1 MNAQAT
7 ALRRRVRAAVAGAS
21 PPEGVDLV
29 EHLGAL
35 VDDAAP
41 LLASEARAPI
51 VAELLADLTGLGP
64 LEPLLADPE
73 VTEVM
78 VNAGSGC
85 WVERRGAL
93 ECVPVVVTESE
104 LRLIVERT
112 ITPLGLRLDL
122 AAPMV
127 DARLPDGSR
136 LHAVIPPVAVDGVHV
151 TIRRPAVRRV
161 PITEFVPD
169 PAARD
174 LLRDAVVAGANLVV
188 AGGTGAGKTTFVNAL
203 AEWFEPG
210 CRVVTVEETA
220 ELRLGLPHVV
230 RLEARAAN
238 AEGLGAV
245 GVRDLVRTALRMR
258 PDRLIVGEVRGPEA
272 LDMLQALNT
281 GHGGSCTTL
290 HANGAAEALHRL
302 EALAALGGGELPV
315 AAVRAHLAAA
325 IDLVV
330 VVTRRAGGRRE
341 VREIAEV
348 TPPGARL
355 GVTTRWTRAD
365 GVAAVRSRRARLGL
379 R

>member
-1 MNAQAT
+1 M
-7 ALRRRVRAAVAGAS
+7 LFRSGEL

-93 ECVPVVVTESE
+93 ECVPVVVTEPE

-151 TIRRPAVRRV
+151 TIRRPAVRRL

-169 PAARD
+169 PD
-174 LLRDAVVAGANLVV
+174 
-188 AGGTGAGKTTFVNAL
+188 
-203 AEWFEPG
+203 
-210 CRVVTVEETA
+210 
-220 ELRLGLPHVV
+220 
-230 RLEARAAN
+230 EA
-238 AEGLGAV
+238 
-245 GVRDLVRTALRMR
+245 
-258 PDRLIVGEVRGPEA
+258 
-272 LDMLQALNT
+272 
-281 GHGGSCTTL
+281 
-290 HANGAAEALHRL
+290 
-302 EALAALGGGELPV
+302 
-315 AAVRAHLAAA
+315 
-325 IDLVV
+325 
-330 VVTRRAGGRRE
+330 
-341 VREIAEV
+341 
-348 TPPGARL
+348 
-355 GVTTRWTRAD
+355 
-365 GVAAVRSRRARLGL
+365 
-379 R
+379 

>member
-1 MNAQAT
+1 MSPET
-7 ALRRRVRAAVAGAS
+7 AAIQRRVHGAVVGAP
-21 PPEGVDLV
+21 PPEGVGLAD
-29 EHLGAL
+29 HLGAL
-35 VDDAAP
+35 VADAAP
-41 LLASEARAPI
+41 LLGPEDRAPI
-51 VAELLADLTGLGP
+51 VAGLLADLTGLGP
-64 LEPLLADPE
+64 LEPVLADPE

-85 WVERRGAL
+85 WVERRGVLEAVPLAL
-93 ECVPVVVTESE
+93 SE
-104 LRLIVERT
+104 REVLLIVERC
-112 ITPLGLRLDL
+112 ITRLGLRLDL

-136 LHAVIPPVAVDGVHV
+136 LHAVIPPVAVDGVHL

-161 PITEFVPD
+161 PVEEFLDD
-169 PAARD
+169 PAARA
-174 LLRDAVVAGANLVV
+174 LLRAAVGAGANLVV
-188 AGGTGAGKTTFVNAL
+188 AGGTGAGKTTLVNAL
-203 AEWFEPG
+203 AAWFEPG

-230 RLEARAAN
+230 RLEARPAN
-238 AEGLGAV
+238 AEGQGAV

-258 PDRLIVGEVRGPEA
+258 PDRLIVGEVRGPEV

-302 EALAALGGGELPV
+302 EALAVLGGGELPI

-330 VVTRRAGGRRE
+330 VVERGPHGRRR

-348 TPPGARL
+348 SPPGTRI
-355 GVTTRWTRAD
+355 GVSACWTR
-365 GVAAVRSRRARLGL
+365 GGGLVALRRRRPRLEGC
-379 R
+379 

>member
-1 MNAQAT
+1 VTPETT
-7 ALRRRVRAAVAGAS
+7 AIRRRVRGAVAGAP
-21 PPEGVDLV
+21 PPEGVGLA
-29 EHLGAL
+29 EHLGTL
-35 VDDAAP
+35 VADAAP
-41 LLASEARAPI
+41 LLAEVDRAPI

-78 VNAGSGC
+78 VNGGSGC

-93 ECVPVVVTESE
+93 EPVAVAITERD
-104 LRLIVERT
+104 LLLIVERT
-112 ITPLGLRLDL
+112 LTPLGLRLDL

-161 PITEFVPD
+161 PVEDFLGD

-174 LLRDAVVAGANLVV
+174 LLRGAVAAGANLVV

-203 AEWFEPG
+203 AGWFEPA

-258 PDRLIVGEVRGPEA
+258 PDRLIVGEVRGPET

-302 EALAALGGGELPV
+302 EALAVLGGGELPV

-330 VVTRRAGGRRE
+330 VVDRGAGGRRT

-348 TPPGARL
+348 APPGARL
-355 GVTTRWTRAD
+355 GVTTRWTRSD
-365 GVAAVRSRRARLGL
+365 GLAAVRSRRARLGAQ
-379 R
+379 